1 MKQRWQ
7 KLAARVDALSLR
19 ERVLVFAALVATI
32 LFAAYFVALGP
43 LLREQATLRAKIS
56 QQQNNLAGMD
66 AEITQKLRDYERDPD
81 AAERARLGE
90 VRIESARL
98 GESLSAMQKGLVAPE
113 RMAPLIDTILRANGR
128 LKLVSMR
135 TLPVSS
141 LNDAPADPAQAPR
154 AEPKPDTATKLQAL
168 QKQVAD
174 SMPRLPVPGDLHA
187 AAVPAQPAASARTQ
201 PLAPASAVA
210 PKPGSLLYRHG
221 VEITVRGN
229 YLDMI
234 DYMNA
239 LESLPTQLFWGG
251 AKLEVEDYPTSRLTL
266 TMYTLSL
273 DPKWLKL

>member
-1 MKQRWQ
+1 
-7 KLAARVDALSLR
+7 
-19 ERVLVFAALVATI
+19 
-32 LFAAYFVALGP
+32 
-43 LLREQATLRAKIS
+43 
-56 QQQNNLAGMD
+56 
-66 AEITQKLRDYERDPD
+66 
-81 AAERARLGE
+81 
-90 VRIESARL
+90 
-98 GESLSAMQKGLVAPE
+98 MQKGLVAPE

-141 LNDAPADPAQAPR
+141 LNDAPADPAQSPKA
-154 AEPKPDTATKLQAL
+154 APKPDTATKLQAL

-187 AAVPAQPAASARTQ
+187 AAVSAQPAASAPAQ
-201 PLAPASAVA
+201 PVTPASAVA